1 MKTAIIGSRSIQD
14 YNYLEN
20 ILKSLDFKITE
31 IISGG
36 AKGVDTLAEIYSFS
50 NSIPITKILPEWNKY
65 GRGAGLV
72 RNMNIIKES
81 DIVVALWDGKSKG
94 TLDSINKARKLDKK
108 VFIFKYGQ

>member
-31 IISGG
+31 IITGG
-36 AKGVDTLAEIYSFS
+36 AKGVDTLAEIFSFS
-50 NSIPITKILPEWNKY
+50 NSIPITKILPEWDKY

-72 RNMNIIKES
+72 RNTSIIKES
-81 DIVVALWDGKSKG
+81 DVVIALWDGKSKG
-94 TLDSINKARKLDKK
+94 TLDSINKAHKLGKK